1 MSGGMMKM
9 TEDLLWKN
17 LVIGMLRE
25 GSPIEDS
32 FQKTW
37 HVLKE
42 TIDLSRLYNEVLSR
56 LTEPLRY
63 VDIEKLQEALFPP
76 LSPLHCIELITT
88 LLLADTLAMKIVA
101 CHYTLNRCLR
111 SLLGVKSIESTKEAL
126 KEAKRRGLIN
136 EKEFEALLNYV
147 EFRNKVLHANKLHEG
162 SLEKCEKDVNDALKI
177 IEDVR
182 KNVKTRNLEP
192 FVECLEGPLLLF

>member
-1 MSGGMMKM
+1 
-9 TEDLLWKN
+9 
-17 LVIGMLRE
+17 MLRE
-25 GSPIEDS
+25 GSPMEDF

-37 HVLKE
+37 NVLKE

-63 VDIEKLQEALFPP
+63 VDIEKLQEALFPL
-76 LSPLHCIELITT
+76 LSPPHRIEHLITT

-111 SLLGVKSIESTKEAL
+111 SLLGVKSIKSTKEAL
-126 KEAKRRGLIN
+126 EEAKRRGLIN
-136 EKEFEALLNYV
+136 EKEFEVLRNFV

-162 SLEKCEKDVNDALKI
+162 SLEKREKDVNDALKI

>member
-1 MSGGMMKM
+1 MKM

-25 GSPIEDS
+25 DSPIEDL

-42 TIDLSRLYNEVLSR
+42 TIDLSRLYNEALSR

-76 LSPLHCIELITT
+76 LSPLHRIKLITT

-136 EKEFEALLNYV
+136 EKEFKALLDYV
-147 EFRNKVLHANKLHEG
+147 EFRNKVLHANKLHER